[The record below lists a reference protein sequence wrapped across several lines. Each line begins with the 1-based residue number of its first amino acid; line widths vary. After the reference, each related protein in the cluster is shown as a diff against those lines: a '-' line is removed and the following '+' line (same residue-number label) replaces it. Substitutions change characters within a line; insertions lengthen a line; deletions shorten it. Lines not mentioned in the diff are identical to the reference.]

1 MENKQK
7 TLRFFLK
14 SHQETKQHTK
24 KVENHTKNQ
33 KGHFNDRLNEVPKNA
48 GSKSPGSER
57 EKKKPRLTPGYRRTR
72 SISPREGHR
81 KNKRKPKKTKKIKT
95 KTLPHSKNK
104 RENPYSK
111 NEKRKPRPHSKNECL
126 PAKITTKQFDL

>member
-7 TLRFFLK
+7 TSRFFLK

-48 GSKSPGSER
+48 GSKSPGSKR
-57 EKKKPRLTPGYRRTR
+57 EKKMPRLTPGYRRTR

-81 KNKRKPKKTKKIKT
+81 KNKRKPKKTKKITT
-95 KTLPHSKNK
+95 KTLPHSKK
-104 RENPYSK
+104 TKGKNPHSK

-126 PAKITTKQFDL
+126 PAKIEDYQTV

>member
-48 GSKSPGSER
+48 SSKSPGSER
-57 EKKKPRLTPGYRRTR
+57 EKKSLGLPRVTAERGALVPGRVT
-72 SISPREGHR
+72 E
-81 KNKRKPKKTKKIKT
+81 KIKENQ
-95 KTLPHSKNK
+95 KRQRKSKQRPYHTPK
-104 RENPYSK
+104 MKKGNPGHTPKMNVSQQK
-111 NEKRKPRPHSKNECL
+111 LK
-126 PAKITTKQFDL
+126 TTKQFDL